1 MRPRSGGSGAG
12 AGNSGGDGSSPVHD
26 DPDTAALEA
35 EVAALEQQL
44 KRKRKKPKN
53 GRPGSGGR
61 KPKPPS
67 DPTKHLRAA
76 VHVAEAGHDFAALLA
91 EVRKESKDTLQA
103 MDQANKLKGSLEGQ
117 VAELSKNLKQVTQAE
132 MSIVDQLDVT
142 AKENAELKA
151 SLAKCEEELAVQRAL
166 NDEELNMVDELASM
180 EEERD
185 RLRVE
190 AQALRDSQAP
200 LHKQIGNLENDK
212 VELAQLLGK
221 SEKRIEL
228 LAERLQGG
236 NELFEKKEKEL
247 QAFQA
252 ETAEKL
258 RKLDKKIESLSAD
271 LSTTKTTLAST
282 AQTLEE
288 TQTELA
294 DTQETAAREKQ
305 QAKDAYEAL
314 TAQYNAV
321 KEIVDSTKKE
331 AEEAVK
337 HARDDRTIIV
347 KELRRLQDKEKETR
361 DINALREKETREYRA
376 RMEEAQDIAEAAA
389 KSEKTALGQLADAQ
403 DAAKREADR
412 STAMEEEIRRVNEH
426 ADSRHAA
433 LDDQHAE
440 MNERMDEM
448 EKTMAENLHACRKR
462 EEEAASAMSAVDD
475 TLADLRKEIKE
486 KDADIDRLH
495 ESIKALESD
504 TAQAWEDLI
513 NKHETQL
520 KEERQAAADELASE
534 LKKQD
539 EELTTMWTGRLDD
552 EVKLHAETT
561 KTLAE
566 TRHVLAETDAN
577 LAKQTAEADVLR
589 QERDTNQAGWDNAK
603 QIVHKQETDIAEL
616 KGMLHRKTL
625 DLTETRARVA
635 ELEAIVEAKNL
646 DIQAREEEKT
656 KLREE
661 VAYMEEKLV
670 SARTDKL
677 DAVADM
683 QVRNVLLEKEL
694 VVRNE
699 QAGLN
704 GEAKERL
711 TRDRERQ
718 NQRLAEAGRTIDFL
732 RADVRRLDEE
742 RIELRETYRKDMQK
756 LTAERGAYMDECDRL
771 TFVLQERNATSE
783 EILSRAKGEGAG
795 LESKLDLARGLF
807 DGIMNKLEHPEDGSE
822 SISVTQPLGGIFG
835 AGGGRGPGSVHVS
848 VDVRGD
854 PKVKDEFGYD
864 SEDDEA
870 DAAGDTTG
878 FGLTS
883 TSMVSMSSAGGNA
896 TAMPK
901 TEELTEGVSTEQWNR
916 RKERRA
922 KQKRELERLR
932 RMLKESEAEKGV
944 LNRALQDLTR
954 NLAQLRFTG
963 EPVDTLEPP
972 KFIMKDGEPVM
983 AGVKTQEG
991 IGGVSAAGSR
1001 RTASRMSSV
1010 QGGAASKAGSR
1021 ADSRASLAD
1030 AAAGASAT
1038 RAPPPT
1044 HFNYGPSLPPPPGAA
1059 AEGEGEEGAEGGG
1072 GGGMIGSHDAALE
1085 KAREPPNLDE
1095 IYDYAAYL
1103 GLDTALDHELLW
1115 IAEEAL
1121 CCPLP
1126 PGWSEHTDSEG
1137 NVYFHHAGDDI
1148 STYEHPM
1155 DPEYKSL
1162 AARAKADKSE
1172 AAIEQ
1177 LREEILHLKQTN
1189 FVAASG
1195 ATGNGGGEPQA
1206 EPESS

>member
-1 MRPRSGGSGAG
+1 MG
-12 AGNSGGDGSSPVHD
+12 D

-35 EVAALEQQL
+35 EVAALEAQL
-44 KRKRKKPKN
+44 RRKRKKPKKE
-53 GRPGSGGR
+53 GRPASGGR
-61 KPKPPS
+61 RPQTPS
-67 DPTKHLRAA
+67 EATAHLRAA
-76 VHVAEAGHDFAALLA
+76 VHVAEASLDFQALLA
-91 EVRKESKDTLQA
+91 EVRKESHDTLQA
-103 MDQANKLKGSLEGQ
+103 VDAANKLKGSLEGQ
-117 VAELSKNLKQVTQAE
+117 VAELSKNLKLVTAAE

-142 AKENAELKA
+142 AKENVELKA

-190 AQALRDSQAP
+190 TRTLRDSQAP

-212 VELAQLLGK
+212 AELTQLLGK
-221 SEKRIEL
+221 SEQRIEM
-228 LAERLQGG
+228 LAARLQGG
-236 NELFEKKEKEL
+236 NQLFEKKEKEL

-252 ETAEKL
+252 ATADKL
-258 RKLDKKIESLSAD
+258 RKLDKKIESLSSD
-271 LSTTKTTLAST
+271 LSSTKQNLAST
-282 AQTLEE
+282 EQTLEE
-288 TQTELA
+288 TQTELS
-294 DTQETAAREKQ
+294 DTKETAAREKK
-305 QAKDAYEAL
+305 QAEEAFAALTSQYEA
-314 TAQYNAV
+314 V
-321 KEIVDSTKKE
+321 RDIVESTKKE
-331 AEEAVK
+331 AEGAVK

-403 DAAKREADR
+403 EAAKREADR
-412 STAMEEEIRRVNEH
+412 STAMEEEIRRVNEF

-433 LDDQHAE
+433 LDEQHAE

-448 EKTMAENLHACRKR
+448 EKAMAENLHACRKR
-462 EEEAASAMSAVDD
+462 EEDAAHAMSAVDD
-475 TLADLRKEIKE
+475 TLADLRKEVKE
-486 KDADIDRLH
+486 KSADVERLH
-495 ESIKALESD
+495 DSIKALEAD

-513 NKHETQL
+513 NKHEAQL

-539 EELTTMWTGRLDD
+539 EDLTTLWTGRLDD

-566 TRHVLAETDAN
+566 TRQMLAATDAK
-577 LAKQTAEADVLR
+577 LKKQVAEADVLR
-589 QERDTNQAGWDNAK
+589 QERDTNQAGWENAK
-603 QIVHKQETDIAEL
+603 RLVQTQEVEIAEL
-616 KGMLHRKTL
+616 KEMLSRKTL

-670 SARTDKL
+670 LARTDKL

-718 NQRLAEAGRTIDFL
+718 NQRLAEAGRTIEFL

-742 RIELRETYRKDMQK
+742 RIELRETYRRDMQK

-783 EILSRAKGEGAG
+783 EILSRAKGESEG
-795 LESKLDLARGLF
+795 LQTKLDLARGLF
-807 DGIMNKLEHPEDGSE
+807 DGIMNKLENPSSDAEN
-822 SISVTQPLGGIFG
+822 IRIAQPFGGIFG
-835 AGGGRGPGSVHVS
+835 TGGGRGPGSVHVS
-848 VDVRGD
+848 VDVRGY
-854 PKVKDEFGYD
+854 PKARDEFAYD
-864 SEDDEA
+864 SEDDYADEA
-870 DAAGDTTG
+870 GTM
-878 FGLTS
+878 GLTS
-883 TSMVSMSSAGGNA
+883 TSMVSVSSAGG
-896 TAMPK
+896 TMTMPR

-963 EPVDTLEPP
+963 EPVDTLQAP
-972 KFIMKDGEPVM
+972 KFVMKNGEPVK
-983 AGVKTQEG
+983 ASVKTQHG
-991 IGGVSAAGSR
+991 IAGVSAAGSR

-1010 QGGAASKAGSR
+1010 QGGVLSKADSR

-1038 RAPPPT
+1038 RPPPPT
-1044 HFNYGPSLPPPPGAA
+1044 HFNYGPSLPPPPGTSA
-1059 AEGEGEEGAEGGG
+1059 GKEGAS
-1072 GGGMIGSHDAALE
+1072 GGMIGAHDAALE
-1085 KAREPPNLDE
+1085 KVREPPNLDE
-1095 IYDYAAYL
+1095 IYDYATYL

-1126 PGWSEHTDSEG
+1126 PGWSEHNDSEG

-1189 FVAASG
+1189 YVVSSG
-1195 ATGNGGGEPQA
+1195 AVAVNHGGDVAQELQ
-1206 EPESS
+1206 PEI